1 MEDGGEKSREKL
13 NGVDVYLW
21 ECNEI
26 ERGNA
31 LKGKK
36 SPINISTENPSHMK
50 GSPKLL

>member
-1 MEDGGEKSREKL
+1 MEDGGGKSRKKS

-21 ECNEI
+21 GCNEI

-31 LKGKK
+31 LKEKK
-36 SPINISTENPSHMK
+36 SPSIFQMNPSQMK